1 MSDINID
8 WQEKDRNERLLKSA
22 VLDGD
27 LEKVIY
33 FTTSEEYK
41 DKMDAACGYNY
52 PLRGAALKGHI
63 PIIEFLVKFPNK
75 EKRKEIT
82 ADEHIKEA
90 IGAALEHGQDKVY
103 LYFKDKFPK
112 GFKKFI
118 NTNFHNNILMSMTM
132 KGYLSTIKL
141 LAADIKDKSKWDY
154 NSFIE
159 KSIQYDQSECFKYFL
174 NNCKKEKLA
183 EIVHTSLYNERFD
196 YLDKIIQKTNLNL
209 KEQITVNSF
218 AILLDNKFD
227 SLIHIVM
234 KYDYSP
240 SKEVMEQIDVC
251 LETNDN
257 PSLVKDLNRFLSIL
271 EKHNLQKEIR
281 SELVENPEL
290 QQSRKNKI

>member
-290 QQSRKNKI
+290 QQSKKNKI